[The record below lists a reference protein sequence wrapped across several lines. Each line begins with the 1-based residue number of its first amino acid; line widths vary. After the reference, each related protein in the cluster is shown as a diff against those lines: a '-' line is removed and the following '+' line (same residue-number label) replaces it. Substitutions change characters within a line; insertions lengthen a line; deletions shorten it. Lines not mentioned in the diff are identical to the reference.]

1 MKSRNF
7 KTSSGVFCYNSD
19 MYNKAVVILGC
30 GIDARGELNE
40 DAINNV
46 RLGIKSLEASP
57 ETCLIITG
65 NVSYKATF
73 KPSISEAQAMKDYA
87 VSLGVRIYQIFVE
100 TESKDSLGNLF
111 FTKQNLL
118 IPLGINTISIVRGP
132 NQSSERI
139 HYLATKILGDDYN
152 FKIVEPPIKGPQ
164 EQDRER
170 RSLKLAK
177 EWLDDIPNGDMNAI
191 YALMRSKHPGYNS
204 SLGLE
209 SLKELL

>member
-1 MKSRNF
+1 
-7 KTSSGVFCYNSD
+7 

-30 GIDARGELNE
+30 GIDARGELND

-46 RLGIKSLEASP
+46 RLGIELLESSGK
-57 ETCLIITG
+57 TCLIMTG

-87 VSLGVRIYQIFVE
+87 VSLGIGINRIFVE
-100 TESKDSLGNLF
+100 TESKDSFGNLF

-139 HYLATKILGDDYN
+139 HYLATKILGDEYN
-152 FKIVEPPIKGPQ
+152 FSIVEPPIERPE

-170 RSLKLAK
+170 RSLKLVK
-177 EWLDDIPNGDMNAI
+177 EWLDNIPNGDMDAI
-191 YALMRSKHPGYNS
+191 YALMRNKHPGYNS
-204 SLGLE
+204 SISLE
-209 SLKELL
+209 SFKGLL